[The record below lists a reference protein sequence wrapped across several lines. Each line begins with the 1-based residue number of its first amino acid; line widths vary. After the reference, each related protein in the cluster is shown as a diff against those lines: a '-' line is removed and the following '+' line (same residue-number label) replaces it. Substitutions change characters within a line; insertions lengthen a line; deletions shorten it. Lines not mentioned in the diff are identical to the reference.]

1 MFRRIIISFIS
12 FFLLAGCGQ
21 DTAAV
26 SKTIES
32 ADDLKAILASHLNQ
46 SKEESANVL
55 ISLLHLDPESV
66 IDAKAVF
73 EEGNTGKMAIVILS
87 KDSDTALET
96 SDQLNYYLTTLKNS
110 AAQYNPEALELINNG
125 YIYTKDNVSVLV
137 ISDDISSVKTDLAN
151 YFAN

>member
-12 FFLLAGCGQ
+12 FFLLTGCGQ

-55 ISLLHLDPESV
+55 ISLLHLDPESIV
-66 IDAKAVF
+66 DAKAVF

-137 ISDDISSVKTDLAN
+137 ISDDMSSVKTDLAN